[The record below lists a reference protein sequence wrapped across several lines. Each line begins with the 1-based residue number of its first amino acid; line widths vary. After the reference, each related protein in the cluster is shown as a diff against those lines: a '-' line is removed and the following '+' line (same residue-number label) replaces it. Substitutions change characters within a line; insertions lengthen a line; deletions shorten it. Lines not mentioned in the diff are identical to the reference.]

1 MKNSPG
7 LIDDA
12 FPFIERM
19 DGAPAVTYTRV
30 FMKTQDDK
38 LTRGPATWEGQPQRQ
53 VFLWETAKG
62 KKEVLGA
69 SILQSEGSIRYMCL

>member
-1 MKNSPG
+1 MQELKLYEAGAVLMKNNPG

-30 FMKTQDDK
+30 FMKT
-38 LTRGPATWEGQPQRQ
+38 
-53 VFLWETAKG
+53 
-62 KKEVLGA
+62 
-69 SILQSEGSIRYMCL
+69 